1 MKMIKF
7 DIFLL
12 KQLKFFINILN
23 LYNFLYII
31 KTVKIKISNSKKLSR
46 HVIIINKIRF
56 IMNLNYFKLI

>member
-1 MKMIKF
+1 MNINNKKI
-7 DIFLL
+7 IL
-12 KQLKFFINILN
+12 LKFFINILN

-31 KTVKIKISNSKKLSR
+31 KTLKIKISNSKKLSR